1 MKKNNIY
8 KAIMLVILTAT
19 ITFIVTSI
27 VMYNTTESTKIKY
40 VSTDEVGATFK
51 MFRNFIEKNYLGT
64 MDEDAMLESAIKG
77 YVAGLDDDYSEYIT
91 KEEME
96 EYMQDARGN
105 YVGVGI
111 YITNNTKTNQI
122 VVLMPIKG
130 SPAEAAGIKSGDV
143 ITKVDGTEYKGEQLS
158 EASKA
163 LKSEAGTIAKIEV
176 LRNDTEKLE
185 FEVERKSIKVSHI
198 EAKVLENDIGYMKVS
213 TFDEGCYEEFKQNW
227 EKLSSQ
233 NIKSLIIDL
242 RNNGGGIVDEALNMA
257 DMMVEKDKTL
267 LITASKNAE
276 EKINKAEQ
284 EKTINMPIVILVNEG
299 TASSSEILSAAV
311 RENNE
316 NVKII
321 GTKTYGKGVIQTI
334 FNLSDG
340 SGIKLTTS
348 EYYTPNHNTIN
359 KVGIAPDIEVELPE
373 DENIYTVSEKNDTQL
388 QKAIEVLK

>member
-143 ITKVDGTEYKGEQLS
+143 ITKVDGTEYNGEQLS

-284 EKTINMPIVILVNEG
+284 EKTINVPIVILVNEG

-359 KVGIAPDIEVELPE
+359 KEGIAPDIEVELPE

>member
-233 NIKSLIIDL
+233 NVKSLIIDL

-267 LITASKNAE
+267 LITASKNVE
-276 EKINKAEQ
+276 EKIK
-284 EKTINMPIVILVNEG
+284 KKVIMC
-299 TASSSEILSAAV
+299 
-311 RENNE
+311 
-316 NVKII
+316 
-321 GTKTYGKGVIQTI
+321 Q
-334 FNLSDG
+334 
-340 SGIKLTTS
+340 
-348 EYYTPNHNTIN
+348 
-359 KVGIAPDIEVELPE
+359 
-373 DENIYTVSEKNDTQL
+373 
-388 QKAIEVLK
+388 

>member
-40 VSTDEVGATFK
+40 GSTDEVGATFK

-257 DMMVEKDKTL
+257 DMMVEKDKIL

-284 EKTINMPIVILVNEG
+284 EKTINVPIVILVNEG

>member
-143 ITKVDGTEYKGEQLS
+143 ITKVDGTEYNGEQLS

-284 EKTINMPIVILVNEG
+284 EKTINVPIVILVNEG

-359 KVGIAPDIEVELPE
+359 KEGIAPDIEVELPE
-373 DENIYTVSEKNDTQL
+373 DEKIYTVSEKNDTQL

>member
-257 DMMVEKDKTL
+257 DMMVEKDKIL

-284 EKTINMPIVILVNEG
+284 EKTINVPIVILVNEG

>member
-111 YITNNTKTNQI
+111 YITKNTKTNQI

-143 ITKVDGTEYKGEQLS
+143 ITKVDGTEYNGEQLS

-284 EKTINMPIVILVNEG
+284 EKTINVPIVILVNEG

-359 KVGIAPDIEVELPE
+359 KEGIAPDIEVELPE